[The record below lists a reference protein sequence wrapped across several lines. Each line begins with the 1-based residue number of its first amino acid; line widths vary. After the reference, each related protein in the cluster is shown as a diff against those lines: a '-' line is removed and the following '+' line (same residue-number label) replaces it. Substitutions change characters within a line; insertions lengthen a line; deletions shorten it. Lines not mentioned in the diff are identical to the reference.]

1 MKQCSVS
8 HFNWEITERILKSQT
23 DEEKYQQEVRKRRNE
38 TRLKS
43 WRMITIYA
51 ALRHLFIRLPFHF
64 IHGMKEDVE
73 KEKLSFIHIIHGLF
87 SFLTLYTSFLIL
99 QPIYLF
105 AFVYLFLLL
114 ITWRTLIMIASFQ
127 LFACSFRFALCNLM
141 NLMPHFSILQTT
153 TYLLV
158 GRIWIFSHYVLM
170 FVIMDSFV

>member
-64 IHGMKEDVE
+64 IHGMKGDVE

-87 SFLTLYTSFLIL
+87 SFLTLYTAFISH
-99 QPIYLF
+99 PSTNLF
-105 AFVYLFLLL
+105 IHIRLFISSSNNLKNFNHNC
-114 ITWRTLIMIASFQ
+114 IIPAVCVFPP
-127 LFACSFRFALCNLM
+127 FRFL
-141 NLMPHFSILQTT
+141 
-153 TYLLV
+153 
-158 GRIWIFSHYVLM
+158 
-170 FVIMDSFV
+170 

>member
-1 MKQCSVS
+1 MQRYDISLSVFLS
-8 HFNWEITERILKSQT
+8 ILSI
-23 DEEKYQQEVRKRRNE
+23 
-38 TRLKS
+38 
-43 WRMITIYA
+43 W
-51 ALRHLFIRLPFHF
+51 
-64 IHGMKEDVE
+64 MKEDVE

-153 TYLLV
+153 TNLLV
-158 GRIWIFSHYVLM
+158 GRIWIFSHYVFM